1 MLKDDPNYRRLK
13 LRTTGILS
21 SASYWM
27 GKDHLLIV
35 VLDGYRE
42 NYRRIY
48 FRDIQSIL
56 LRRTNGWLF
65 FGAGC
70 LLMALLLGALP
81 LSAGDAVG
89 YWMGGIN
96 LAIWLPALAV
106 DLAMGPTCRCRLT
119 TAVQSR
125 DLPAI
130 GRWRQAERLLEQL
143 VPEIQRAQQ
152 SFAGAPEAAARESA
166 PVEAA
171 AGSPP
176 PEPSV

>member
-1 MLKDDPNYRRLK
+1 MKGIMLKDDPNYRRLK

-96 LAIWLPALAV
+96 LAIWLPALA
-106 DLAMGPTCRCRLT
+106 
-119 TAVQSR
+119 
-125 DLPAI
+125 
-130 GRWRQAERLLEQL
+130 
-143 VPEIQRAQQ
+143 
-152 SFAGAPEAAARESA
+152 
-166 PVEAA
+166 
-171 AGSPP
+171 
-176 PEPSV
+176 